1 MRKTNIFK
9 CQHVKSRENPPPK
22 NDLTACCDWLEYF
35 GSNQWQLRSSDYREY
50 KKGCVRGK
58 IIQLFDSTIIMM
70 KSIFFVSI
78 LIIISYIHCQ
88 SFFKVSYNIFYD
100 SNYPI
105 TTLTTS
111 LKGKFNEIWN
121 KILDILYN
129 CPRNHK
135 FVILIFNVKI
145 EIYAYDNN

>member
-22 NDLTACCDWLEYF
+22 NDLTASCDWLEYF

-78 LIIISYIHCQ
+78 ILIISYIYCQ
-88 SFFKVSYNIFYD
+88 SFFKVSNNIFYG
-100 SNYPI
+100 SHY
-105 TTLTTS
+105 
-111 LKGKFNEIWN
+111 F
-121 KILDILYN
+121 LYL
-129 CPRNHK
+129 
-135 FVILIFNVKI
+135 LIFSLP
-145 EIYAYDNN
+145 IYYTKSFKAFLYI